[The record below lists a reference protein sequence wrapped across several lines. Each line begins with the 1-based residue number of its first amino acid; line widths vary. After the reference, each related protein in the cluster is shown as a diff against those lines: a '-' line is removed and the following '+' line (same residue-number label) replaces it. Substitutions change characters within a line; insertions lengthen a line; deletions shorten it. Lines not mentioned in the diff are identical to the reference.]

1 MGVVILPILQMRHL
15 GPHSYQVA
23 GPRCQSR
30 QPYSSTHSQSRSAQ
44 THNPVLWILGIL
56 LYLKKK
62 KFFLQGY
69 LFLSSKGPL
78 RVLER
83 TGGRSKSSH
92 NGQLALVYE
101 NST

>member
-1 MGVVILPILQMRHL
+1 MPVQAALLQHPQPEPL
-15 GPHSYQVA
+15 CPDSQPSALDPGHSA
-23 GPRCQSR
+23 
-30 QPYSSTHSQSRSAQ
+30 
-44 THNPVLWILGIL
+44 LF
-56 LYLKKK
+56 KKK
-62 KFFLQGY
+62 IFFLQGY

-83 TGGRSKSSH
+83 TGGRSKPSH